1 MKTAEGQGK
10 GRGKVGKGRGKVGKS
25 RRKGAERQEK
35 NREKAG
41 KKAGGW
47 QEGEKRG
54 KGGKRQGKA
63 GERQGEGRHTHKE
76 LSGLEP
82 SSAQCQHWS
91 RERHR
96 SPADPCRVLLSRAQ
110 IPAHTR

>member
-10 GRGKVGKGRGKVGKS
+10 GRGKVGKGRGEAG
-25 RRKGAERQEK
+25 ERW
-35 NREKAG
+35 EKAG
-41 KKAGGW
+41 ERERKGRKKTEKKAGGW
-47 QEGEKRG
+47 QEGEKQG

-63 GERQGEGRHTHKE
+63 GERQGEGRHIHKE